1 MNILSKIKINQ
12 YSKDIKHLQEL
23 SEMAV
28 KRLVYYDRTMTK
40 HIEEEI
46 DIKYL
51 IKFLKLSNHILL
63 KYK

>member
-1 MNILSKIKINQ
+1 MNILNKIKIIQ

-28 KRLVYYDRTMTK
+28 KQLVYYDRTMTK

-51 IKFLKLSNHILL
+51 IKFLKLSNHILH